1 MKLRFLALCLL
12 LCSLLTLTAFAQEN
26 DALLL
31 DVADVLTEK
40 EEAEVLAKLQKISV
54 DVDVAVITLDE
65 SHEGD
70 MEWLANEWYDQ
81 MGYRDGILLL
91 WRRGTSY
98 NEYYLLCDGRGMDI
112 FDDDVLDALEGD
124 CVDHLRDK
132 NFEEAFLTFADVC
145 EEAIA
150 DYGRISIMPI
160 IFCIAIGAIL
170 SFVIPMASLKGELK
184 SVRSKPAAQSY
195 VRAGSFCLTTQRD
208 IFLYHRVIATPK
220 PKNNSSGGRP
230 RGGGG
235 RAGRGGRC

>member
-1 MKLRFLALCLL
+1 MKLRILALCLL
-12 LCSLLTLTAFAQEN
+12 LCSLLTLTAYAQEN
-26 DALLL
+26 SALLL

-40 EEAEVLAKLQKISV
+40 EEAKVLANLQKISV

-65 SHEGD
+65 SHEGE
-70 MEWLANEWYDQ
+70 MEWLANELYDQ

-98 NEYYLLCDGRGMDI
+98 NEYYLLCDGEGVDI
-112 FDDDVLDALEGD
+112 FDDDVLDELEGD

-132 NFEEAFLTFADVC
+132 NFEEAFLTYADVC

-150 DYGRISIMPI
+150 SYGRISIMPI
-160 IFCIAIGAIL
+160 ILCIAIGAIL

-195 VRAGSFCLTTQRD
+195 VRSGSFRLTTQRD

-220 PKNNSSGGRP
+220 PKNNSSGGRS
-230 RGGGG
+230 GGGG
-235 RAGRGGRC
+235 SRSGRGGRC